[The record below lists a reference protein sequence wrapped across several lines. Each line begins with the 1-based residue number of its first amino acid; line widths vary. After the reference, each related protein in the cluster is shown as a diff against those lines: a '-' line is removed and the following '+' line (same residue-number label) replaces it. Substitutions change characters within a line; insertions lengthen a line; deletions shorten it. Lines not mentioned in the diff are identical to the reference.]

1 MRWWVRGEERA
12 TVSTIALLPMANL
25 GDYMIMM
32 TELALV
38 MTELTLADQDP
49 QQGGD
54 SLPLEDDEEDWGKFI
69 EAWYWMDAATQ
80 IIIWNI
86 ISLRFGATSL
96 AWSCTLGT
104 SFLIKLLTYTTQDRN
119 SIDAYILERQQPTQ
133 WKW

>member
-12 TVSTIALLPMANL
+12 TVSTIALPPMANL

-69 EAWYWMDAATQ
+69 ELNLILNGRSNSNYNLEHHFAQ
-80 IIIWNI
+80 V
-86 ISLRFGATSL
+86 
-96 AWSCTLGT
+96 WSDQPGLELYTGN
-104 SFLIKLLTYTTQDRN
+104 FLPDQVVDLDHARSK
-119 SIDAYILERQQPTQ
+119 
-133 WKW
+133 